1 MKNLLNRTLAL
12 YLSFLGFMFGFT
24 SKVLAQYG
32 VPVMHYKMLGQ
43 VKAVEC
49 EQPIGGVEVTLV
61 NDATGEVSRLRTDRD
76 GNFSFRII
84 EYYWSNEY
92 TMNIADIDGDQNGG
106 LFESASFRFRPEELS
121 PRNISYEY
129 WDADKE
135 KTPKTFYLNF
145 IGKNPCKEDTIITQ
159 AVLLPDT
166 LPFVSKDVLPEDT
179 FLTDSMTTNGQ
190 AEPEPVLTDPVILF
204 PNPNDGMFSVRFELQ
219 YAQEVEFR
227 ILTISGQLLERLFIE
242 LDEGRH
248 TIPIDVRSISPQ
260 TIIVRMKLNGRIFE
274 LRAVII

>member
-1 MKNLLNRTLAL
+1 MKNLMNRPLAL
-12 YLSFLGFMFGFT
+12 FLSFLGFMIGFT

-32 VPVMHYKMLGQ
+32 APVMHYKILGQ

-49 EQPIGGVEVTLV
+49 EQAIGGVEVTLV
-61 NDATGEVSRLRTDRD
+61 NDATGEIDRIRTDRD

-84 EYYWSNEY
+84 EYFWSSEY
-92 TMNIADIDGDQNGG
+92 TMNIADIDGDHNGG
-106 LFESASFRFRPEELS
+106 LFESASFKFRPEELS
-121 PRNISYEY
+121 PRNISYDY
-129 WDADKE
+129 WEAGKD
-135 KTPKTFYLNF
+135 KTPKTFYLDY

-159 AVLLPDT
+159 AVLMPDT
-166 LPFVSKDVLPEDT
+166 LPLVSDVVLPEET
-179 FLTDSMTTNGQ
+179 LLTDSFETNGQ
-190 AEPEPVLTDPVILF
+190 YEPEPELTDPVILF

-260 TIIVRMKLNGRIFE
+260 TIIVRLKINGRIVE